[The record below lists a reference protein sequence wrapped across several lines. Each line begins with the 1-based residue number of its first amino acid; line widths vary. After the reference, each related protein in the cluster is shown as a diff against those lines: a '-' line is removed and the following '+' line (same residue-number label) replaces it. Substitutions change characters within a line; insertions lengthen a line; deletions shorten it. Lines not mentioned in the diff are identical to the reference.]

1 MNKLQ
6 NASCNNC
13 FNRKL
18 CPYNYGKGVCSF
30 YRSDSSVVDAMDDNF
45 GAVLN
50 CEVRYAIGRQS
61 YMPRL
66 VQDFIRPLLPELS
79 NKTLS
84 VMQRDIETANGLSH
98 MPECKPW
105 GDEQID
111 KPGWMKFL
119 ADIEAEL
126 ERRKE

>member
-13 FNRKL
+13 LNRKL

-30 YRSDSSVVDAMDDNF
+30 YRSDSSVVDVMDDNF

-50 CEVRYAIGRQS
+50 CAVRYAIGRQS

-79 NKTLS
+79 NKTLG
-84 VMQRDIETANGLSH
+84 VMANDIKCANGYAGV
-98 MPECKPW
+98 PECKPW
-105 GDEQID
+105 GDEKVD

-126 ERRKE
+126 ENRK